1 MSRLYFWLNFYGLQ
15 FYCKFFMILY
25 LSAHLCYTYFV
36 FLSICREL
44 NSVVYFI
51 MVPKSQMRQH
61 SVHFAHNYFDLKN
74 FLNVFSYYSQTY
86 SNNHLYKTKT
96 HLRWPTLSLPNQIPI
111 QSLLYRKTT
120 CLTWTAT
127 TFFISKMK
135 KNLSKTTNTKFY
147 PAKATMLKNKRL
159 SDYSYSVA
167 TL

>member
-1 MSRLYFWLNFYGLQ
+1 
-15 FYCKFFMILY
+15 MILY
-25 LSAHLCYTYFV
+25 LSAHLYYTCFV

-61 SVHFAHNYFDLKN
+61 SAHFAHNYFDLKN

-127 TFFISKMK
+127 TFLFPKWK
-135 KNLSKTTNTKFY
+135 KTCLKQQIQNFTLRRQQCLKINVFLIIVTLLLLYSTKF
-147 PAKATMLKNKRL
+147 
-159 SDYSYSVA
+159 V
-167 TL
+167 